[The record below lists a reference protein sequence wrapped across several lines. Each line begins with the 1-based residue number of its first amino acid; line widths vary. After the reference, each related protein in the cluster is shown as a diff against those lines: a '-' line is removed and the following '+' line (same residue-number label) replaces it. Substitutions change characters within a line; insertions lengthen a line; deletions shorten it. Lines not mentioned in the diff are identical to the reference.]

1 MNRKYYVTLLYFEQ
15 PSSNG
20 AEAEGSNFRRP
31 SMYDHVVWLRATEF
45 VTVMHLG
52 LASLQGLHQ
61 ARRPTRRCLGG
72 GGQIFHFLLSHCRII
87 RRRSAEL
94 ANLSVIHPR
103 DAARWMTVKSSFI
116 VPFSIVHN
124 AATRLTSQHETAQFS
139 LSFDVPQNSRKLVA
153 HTYVREGVNRSHS
166 TPCPV
171 ITELISCTVHIR

>member
-1 MNRKYYVTLLYFEQ
+1 
-15 PSSNG
+15 
-20 AEAEGSNFRRP
+20 
-31 SMYDHVVWLRATEF
+31 
-45 VTVMHLG
+45 MHLG
-52 LASLQGLHQ
+52 LASLQGCTKPVAQ
-61 ARRPTRRCLGG
+61 QGGASG

-116 VPFSIVHN
+116 APFSIVHN